1 MATLTATG
9 WDLLGQGLDN
19 WEEESLLVS
28 NELIVERSLDK
39 QVTQILHYPCVPL
52 IPNVTLPEQPEKEED
67 YFAFVQD
74 QDKMKDMAS
83 IVGQLGGLYTALF
96 IILLKMDECCTRR
109 KFQ

>member
-39 QVTQILHYPCVPL
+39 QVT
-52 IPNVTLPEQPEKEED
+52 
-67 YFAFVQD
+67 
-74 QDKMKDMAS
+74 
-83 IVGQLGGLYTALF
+83 
-96 IILLKMDECCTRR
+96 
-109 KFQ
+109 